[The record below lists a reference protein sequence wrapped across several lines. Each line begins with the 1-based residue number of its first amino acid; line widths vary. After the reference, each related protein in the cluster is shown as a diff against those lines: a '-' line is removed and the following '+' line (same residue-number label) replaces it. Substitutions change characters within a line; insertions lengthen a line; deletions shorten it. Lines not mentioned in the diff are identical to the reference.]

1 MAQTIQSGGISPGA
15 QGLSPDVSPSPA
27 KNVHAPSINRHVRPT
42 NGKRIKRPAPPPS
55 DSAQSKTLSQRQT
68 DKLPEDQVKTML
80 PRPEPNTLPNAQ
92 STSREQQ
99 FTSKLD
105 ELNNRLG
112 KIHHESIEVQEKDT
126 ASEHKSQIQTLKAQ
140 VKSARSAVSDLHDLI
155 KEMKNTQPPPSR
167 DTLMRAKGKALT
179 ARKTLSMTEF
189 KLKNAKAK
197 LAFFNYKNKQTS
209 ELNNKHTKLKRN
221 VAKLNASL
229 DESATS
235 SKAHKVIVNF
245 LEKQVSI
252 AKSTLS
258 NADKL
263 ATAESKALKNK
274 VDMGVEFRSNV
285 RNIQTNIKDN
295 KLPQLKR
302 ELENARKNLDAAR
315 HQENNR
321 KQDKIKQKK
330 EQKKQQAADK
340 KAIKQQKAEHKK
352 AEQQSDTTRHPT
364 PPQQQKQEAI
374 AGTQTKPQQNTANG
388 SHYKKIVKSM
398 PNRMENFLKDME
410 GMPATYQPLKLSM
423 KVAQTP
429 DDFKQALADI
439 YQSARTNTIDN
450 KTAVRLRTELCQM
463 VANKM
468 TNPDFVTQ
476 IDNTFVRH
484 MMYGRHQETMLDNYA
499 ASVEQLANRLHRG

>member
-1 MAQTIQSGGISPGA
+1 MAHTIQSGGISPGI

-68 DKLPEDQVKTML
+68 DKLPDDQVKTML
-80 PRPEPNTLPNAQ
+80 PRPEPNTQPNAQ
-92 STSREQQ
+92 PTSREHQLS
-99 FTSKLD
+99 SKLD

-112 KIHHESIEVQEKDT
+112 KIHNESIEVQEKDT
-126 ASEHKSQIQTLKAQ
+126 TSEHKSQIQTLKAQ

-155 KEMKNTQPPPSR
+155 REMKNTQPPPSR
-167 DTLMRAKGKALT
+167 DTIMKAKGKALT
-179 ARKTLSMTEF
+179 ARKTLSITEF

-197 LAFFNYKNKQTS
+197 LAFFNYKNKQTL

-229 DESATS
+229 DKSATS
-235 SKAHKVIVNF
+235 SKAYKVIVNF

-302 ELENARKNLDAAR
+302 ELENARKNLDTAI

-321 KQDKIKQKK
+321 KQEKIKQKK

-352 AEQQSDTTRHPT
+352 AEQQSDTTRHTT

-374 AGTQTKPQQNTANG
+374 TGTQTNPQQNTTKD

-398 PNRMENFLKDME
+398 PNRMENFLKDMK

-429 DDFKQALADI
+429 DDFKQALANI

-450 KTAVRLRTELCQM
+450 KTAARLRTELCQM

-468 TNPDFVTQ
+468 ANPDFVTQ
-476 IDNTFVRH
+476 IDNTFARH

-499 ASVEQLANRLHRG
+499 ASVEQMASRLRRG